1 MSRVRGPDPHSALIP
16 ALAKHLSPAEVQ
28 VLDSHETG
36 WASATFTGA
45 RHSFSLAISGTGAG
59 DAVAK
64 LEREIGE
71 AEFEL
76 PGHLVADILVTAR
89 RTDWHVSPPV
99 IRIEVEALTVET
111 DYRPTPSALRRDA
124 MSPAGMGLFAK
135 FRDWRRT
142 RAVSSLPIK
151 PAIEL
156 ASLATTTRGAGSEGA
171 TGTGLA

>member
-1 MSRVRGPDPHSALIP
+1 MSRVRAPDPHNALIA
-16 ALAKHLSPAEVQ
+16 ALAKQLSPAEVQ
-28 VLDSHETG
+28 VHDSHETG

-45 RHSFSLAISGTGAG
+45 RHSFSLTLSGAG
-59 DAVAK
+59 AAEALAK

-71 AEFEL
+71 AEFDL
-76 PGHLVADILVTAR
+76 TGHVVADILVTAR

-99 IRIEVEALTVET
+99 IRIELEALTVET
-111 DYRPTPSALRRDA
+111 DYRPTPSALRREA

-142 RAVSSLPIK
+142 RAVSSLPIN

-156 ASLATTTRGAGSEGA
+156 ASLATTTRGAGSDGA
-171 TGTGLA
+171 AERGIA